1 MVQLLLFMLIQQAM
15 AVLGQLLLK
24 KGMGDAGAFAWT
36 AEFWGRH
43 VFLNLWLQVG
53 LILLIVAN
61 VFWLWILNKY
71 PFSIV
76 YPLTSLGF
84 IFSVISGMIIFHESV
99 GYLQWI
105 GVVMV
110 MLGCFFIA
118 RV

>member
-1 MVQLLLFMLIQQAM
+1 MVQLLIFMLIQQAM

-24 KGMGDAGAFAWT
+24 MGMADAGTFAWT
-36 AEFWGRH
+36 AEFWGKH

-53 LILLIVAN
+53 LWLLIVAN

-84 IFSVISGMIIFHESV
+84 IFSVISGMIIFHEIV
-99 GYLQWI
+99 TPMHWI
-105 GVVMV
+105 GVVLIMA
-110 MLGCFFIA
+110 GCLCIA
-118 RV
+118 H